1 MLKILIL
8 EDERPQLD
16 KLTSFLA
23 RYKEE
28 NPSFEYILE
37 CYDRGLELLNAYQ
50 CDADLIFLDIRVPDM
65 LGMDVARRIRRMDE
79 AVMIVFVT
87 SLTQYAVEGYSVRA
101 FDYILKP
108 VRYAS
113 FSAKLERALRML
125 SHRKQ
130 ELMLELRTKTDVRKV
145 PADSVIYV
153 ETAARH
159 DLLFHAGG
167 EVLRQWGALSQ
178 YEEQLRQAHFARP
191 CSSFLVNLKY
201 VRGVKKD
208 TVILGGIGGVSEEI
222 PLSRSKRKEFLTLL
236 AQYKGG
242 SA

>member
-23 RYKEE
+23 RYQEE
-28 NPSFEYILE
+28 NPSFEYVLE
-37 CYDRGLELLNAYQ
+37 CYDRGLELLSAYQ
-50 CDADLIFLDIRVPDM
+50 CDADLVFLDIRVPDM
-65 LGMDVARRIRRMDE
+65 LGMDVARRVRRMDE

-159 DLLFHAGG
+159 DLLFHTGG

-208 TVILGGIGGVSEEI
+208 VVILGGTEIEI

>member
-8 EDERPQLD
+8 EDERPQMD
-16 KLTSFLA
+16 KLAAFLE
-23 RYKEE
+23 RYKGED
-28 NPSFEYILE
+28 PSFGYHLE
-37 CYDRGLELLNAYQ
+37 TYDQGLALLDAYR

-79 AVMIVFVT
+79 AVMIIFVT
-87 SLTQYAVEGYSVRA
+87 SLTLYAVDGYSVRA

-113 FSAKLERALRML
+113 FSAKLERALRVL
-125 SHRKQ
+125 SRQKQ
-130 ELMLELRTKTDVRKV
+130 ELVLELRTKADVRKV

-159 DLLFHAGG
+159 DLLFHTGG
-167 EVLRQWGALSQ
+167 EAIRQWGTLSQ
-178 YEEQLRQAHFARP
+178 YEEQLRPVHFARP

-208 TVILGGIGGVSEEI
+208 MVILGGTEIEI
-222 PLSRSKRKEFLTLL
+222 PLSRSKRRDFLAAL

>member
-28 NPSFEYILE
+28 NPSFEYVLE
-37 CYDRGLELLNAYQ
+37 CYERGLELLNAYQ
-50 CDADLIFLDIRVPDM
+50 CDADLILLDIRVPDM
-65 LGMDVARRIRRMDE
+65 LGMDVARRVRQMDE

-87 SLTQYAVEGYSVRA
+87 SLSQYAVEGYAVRA

-125 SHRKQ
+125 SHSGQ
-130 ELMLELRTKTDVRKV
+130 ELLLELRAKAGVRRV

-153 ETAARH
+153 ETATRH
-159 DLLFHAGG
+159 ELLFHTGG
-167 EVLRQWGALSQ
+167 ETIRQWGTLSQ
-178 YEEQLRQAHFARP
+178 YEEQLRRVHFARP
-191 CSSFLVNLKY
+191 CSSFLVNLKF

-208 TVILGGIGGVSEEI
+208 MVILGGTETEI
-222 PLSRSKRKEFLTLL
+222 PLSRSKRKDFLEAL

>member
-23 RYKEE
+23 RYQEE
-28 NPSFEYILE
+28 NPSFEYVLE

-65 LGMDVARRIRRMDE
+65 LGMDVARRVRRMDE
-79 AVMIVFVT
+79 AVMIIFVT

-108 VRYAS
+108 VCYAS

-159 DLLFHAGG
+159 DLLFHTGG

-178 YEEQLRQAHFARP
+178 YEEQLRKVHFARP

-222 PLSRSKRKEFLTLL
+222 PLSRSKRKEFLTQL

>member
-23 RYKEE
+23 RYREK
-28 NPSFEYILE
+28 NPSFEYVLE

-108 VRYAS
+108 VCYAS

-159 DLLFHAGG
+159 DLLFHTGG
-167 EVLRQWGALSQ
+167 EILRQWGALSQ

-201 VRGVKKD
+201 VRGVRKD
-208 TVILGGIGGVSEEI
+208 AVVLGGIGGVSEEI
-222 PLSRSKRKEFLTLL
+222 PLSRSKRKEFLTAL

>member
-16 KLTSFLA
+16 KLAAFLE
-23 RYKEE
+23 RYRGEV
-28 NPSFEYILE
+28 PDFEYHLE
-37 CYDRGLELLNAYQ
+37 AYGSGLDFLNAYQ

-65 LGMDVARRIRRMDE
+65 LGMDVARRVRQMDE

-87 SLTQYAVEGYSVRA
+87 SLTQYAVDCYSVRA

-108 VRYAS
+108 VCYAS

-130 ELMLELRTKTDVRKV
+130 EQMLELRAKSGVRRV

-159 DLLFHAGG
+159 DLLFHTGG
-167 EVLRQWGALSQ
+167 ETIRQWGTLSQ

-201 VRGVKKD
+201 VRGVKRD
-208 TVILGGIGGVSEEI
+208 TVILGGTEIEI
-222 PLSRSKRKEFLTLL
+222 PLSRAKRKDFLAVL

>member
-23 RYKEE
+23 RYQEE
-28 NPSFEYILE
+28 NPSFEYVLE
-37 CYDRGLELLNAYQ
+37 CYDRGLELLSAYQ

-65 LGMDVARRIRRMDE
+65 LGMDVARQVRRIDE

-108 VRYAS
+108 VCYAS

-159 DLLFHAGG
+159 DLLFHTGG

-178 YEEQLRQAHFARP
+178 YEEQLRKVHFARP

-208 TVILGGIGGVSEEI
+208 TVTLGGIGGVSEEI
-222 PLSRSKRKEFLTLL
+222 PLSRSKRKEFLTQL

>member
-23 RYKEE
+23 RYQEE
-28 NPSFEYILE
+28 NPSFEYVLE
-37 CYDRGLELLNAYQ
+37 CYDRGLELLSAYQ

-65 LGMDVARRIRRMDE
+65 LGMDVARQVRRMDE

-108 VRYAS
+108 VCYAS

-159 DLLFHAGG
+159 DLLFHTGG

-178 YEEQLRQAHFARP
+178 YEEQLRKVHFARP

-208 TVILGGIGGVSEEI
+208 TVTLGGIGGVSEEI
-222 PLSRSKRKEFLTLL
+222 PLSRSKRKEFLTQL

>member
-23 RYKEE
+23 RYQEE
-28 NPSFEYILE
+28 NPSFEYVLE
-37 CYDRGLELLNAYQ
+37 CYDRGLELLSAYQ
-50 CDADLIFLDIRVPDM
+50 CDADLVFLDIRVPDM

-159 DLLFHAGG
+159 DLLFHTGG

-178 YEEQLRQAHFARP
+178 YEGQLRQAHFARP

-208 TVILGGIGGVSEEI
+208 VVILGGTEIEI